1 MKKVISVLLLLAIC
15 IGCFAGCAPKED
27 AGLNSAKE
35 YLYAMYKDAEAV
47 TSNDYTVVSQVRIN
61 DVVYPITWT
70 ADKADNVQIVAGDNN
85 MTTVKITAG
94 AEDVNYKLTA
104 TMKNADGLE
113 VVVSFDHMIPKTVS
127 MKEIVEQAYQLEAGA
142 AMEGTYVLTGV
153 ISKVNTPWSAD
164 YKNITVTIQVAGV
177 EDKPIMCYRL
187 KGDGADA
194 LKVGDTITV
203 QGAIKNYNGTIE
215 FDAGCVVSNIIA
227 GTGTAPDNTPSTS
240 NPPATNPP
248 ATNPPATNPPA
259 TNPPAVSGKVVLSYP
274 KENKFVTGEH
284 SLYAAKNKWQ
294 LKLTD
299 SKANAIA
306 LEVINNSD
314 NTVTFKAGNQYLF
327 CDATHV
333 KFVTEQSD
341 NTKFVLETTDGGYF
355 VKCAVANYGGKA
367 QYLEVY
373 SGIVT
378 CFGMGT
384 DPSIYVFKLEDGTG
398 ANGTI
403 GGLEETPAPDN
414 NTTTTNPPATTTG
427 WTKVSSLNDGDKIVI
442 VNTASNM
449 ALSMTKTGFY
459 NNGVDVSSNFNS
471 ITNEEIF
478 VVKKN
483 SDGSVTLTSVS
494 GKKVALADSYSS
506 LNEEGANDK
515 WTISDAGDGQSY
527 LKNVGRD
534 IYLEWYADKNNW
546 SAYNPGEDKLTAD
559 YVLAF
564 YKQA

>member
-85 MTTVKITAG
+85 MTTVKITAST
-94 AEDVNYKLTA
+94 EDVNYKLTA

-113 VVVSFDHMIPKTVS
+113 VSVSFDHIIPAKAQIGGTVVLAFP
-127 MKEIVEQAYQLEAGA
+127 KENKYITGSHYLYEAKNKWELNLSENKADAIALEVIENSDDTVTLKAGNYYLFCDATSVKFASEQSDNTKFVLEAADTEGGYFIKCA
-142 AMEGTYVLTGV
+142 VANYGGKAQYLEVYSGYLTCYGMGSDTSIYIFKLEEGT
-153 ISKVNTPWSAD
+153 
-164 YKNITVTIQVAGV
+164 
-177 EDKPIMCYRL
+177 
-187 KGDGADA
+187 GA
-194 LKVGDTITV
+194 
-203 QGAIKNYNGTIE
+203 NGTISGL
-215 FDAGCVVSNIIA
+215 DAA
-227 GTGTAPDNTPSTS
+227 PAPDNTPSTS

-259 TNPPAVSGKVVLSYP
+259 TNPPA
-274 KENKFVTGEH
+274 
-284 SLYAAKNKWQ
+284 
-294 LKLTD
+294 
-299 SKANAIA
+299 
-306 LEVINNSD
+306 
-314 NTVTFKAGNQYLF
+314 
-327 CDATHV
+327 
-333 KFVTEQSD
+333 
-341 NTKFVLETTDGGYF
+341 
-355 VKCAVANYGGKA
+355 
-367 QYLEVY
+367 
-373 SGIVT
+373 
-378 CFGMGT
+378 
-384 DPSIYVFKLEDGTG
+384 
-398 ANGTI
+398 
-403 GGLEETPAPDN
+403 
-414 NTTTTNPPATTTG
+414 TNPPATNPPATNPPATNPPAVTTS

-442 VNTASNM
+442 VNPASNM

-471 ITNEEIF
+471 ITDEEIF

-534 IYLEWYADKNNW
+534 IYLEWYASKNNW
-546 SAYNPGEDKLTAD
+546 SAYNPGEDKLNAD